1 MGFLET
7 GVERIV
13 DQVVNPKVHTVFMPQ
28 VEDVVYRVQ
37 GIPKPDKKSVI
48 TSTPSLGST
57 SKSGGNFQPVVLLTL
72 FLS

>member
-13 DQVVNPKVHTVFMPQ
+13 DQVVNPKVHSVFMPQ

-37 GIPKPDKKSVI
+37 GIPKPEKKNVTN
-48 TSTPSLGST
+48 TSTTIGSASKNGGMPS
-57 SKSGGNFQPVVLLTL
+57 VL
-72 FLS
+72 FSSCCFM